1 MSHTALLRTI
11 SRIAILIASLGLFAQ
26 QQSQP
31 GYRTAGQ
38 PAGMVQPNSP
48 NIVVVPA
55 APSVYVVN
63 GGMYGAYLTPLSTLP
78 VQETGISLAGRQ
90 GISLGTVLQTGA
102 ITTVPSPFTFGAPL
116 YSPAALLAGAET
128 TYAGGEAESGRLIN
142 DLGPS
147 YYVSTTE
154 PSAALP
160 SLGEVA
166 RAYRRGHPRAVRTFT
181 NADAERLSNTV
192 TIPGAAVQPPP
203 PPTPPQPKDHP

>member
-1 MSHTALLRTI
+1 MSHTTMFRTVV
-11 SRIAILIASLGLFAQ
+11 RIAILIASLGLFAQ

-31 GYRTAGQ
+31 GYRPAGQ

-48 NIVVVPA
+48 NIIVVPA
-55 APSVYVVN
+55 GPSVYVVN
-63 GGMYGAYLTPLSTLP
+63 GGVYGAYLTPLATVPL
-78 VQETGISLAGRQ
+78 QETGISLAGRE
-90 GISLGTVLQTGA
+90 GIILGTVLQTGA
-102 ITTVPSPFTFGAPL
+102 ITAVPSPFTFGAPV
-116 YSPAALLAGAET
+116 YSPVALLAGEGT

-166 RAYRRGHPRAVRTFT
+166 RAYKRGHPRAVRVFT

-192 TIPGAAVQPPP
+192 TIPGAAVT
-203 PPTPPQPKDHP
+203 PTPPKPKDHQ